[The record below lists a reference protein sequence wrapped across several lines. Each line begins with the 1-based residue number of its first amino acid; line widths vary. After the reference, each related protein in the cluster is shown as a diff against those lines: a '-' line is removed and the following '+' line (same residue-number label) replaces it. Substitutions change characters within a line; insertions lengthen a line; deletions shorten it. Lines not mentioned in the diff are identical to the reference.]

1 MNLKQCWQKCR
12 IRTGGFRMAKTYY
25 TIQGDMWDGIAKKLY
40 DDESGVNAL
49 LEANQKYA
57 DIVVFP
63 AGIILDVPD
72 YEKPT
77 PTNLLPPW
85 RR

>member
-1 MNLKQCWQKCR
+1 
-12 IRTGGFRMAKTYY
+12 MAKTYY

-49 LEANQKYA
+49 LETNQQYA

-63 AGIILDVPD
+63 ASMSIAKALPCL
-72 YEKPT
+72 PMLSA
-77 PTNLLPPW
+77 NHRLLPIDY
-85 RR
+85 RYS

>member
-1 MNLKQCWQKCR
+1 
-12 IRTGGFRMAKTYY
+12 MAKTYY

-49 LEANQKYA
+49 LEANQQYA

-63 AGIILDVPD
+63 AGIILDVTD

>member
-1 MNLKQCWQKCR
+1 
-12 IRTGGFRMAKTYY
+12 MAKTYY

-49 LEANQKYA
+49 LEANQQYA

-63 AGIILDVPD
+63 AGIIWMCRIMKSLLR
-72 YEKPT
+72 PT
-77 PTNLLPPW
+77 CC
-85 RR
+85 RRGGVKWKHVEY

>member
-1 MNLKQCWQKCR
+1 
-12 IRTGGFRMAKTYY
+12 MAKTYY

-49 LEANQKYA
+49 LEANQQYA

-77 PTNLLPPW
+77 TTNLLPPW

>member
-1 MNLKQCWQKCR
+1 MV
-12 IRTGGFRMAKTYY
+12 KTYY

-49 LEANQKYA
+49 LEANQQYA

-63 AGIILDVPD
+63 AGSILDVPD

-77 PTNLLPPW
+77 PTSLLPPW

>member
-1 MNLKQCWQKCR
+1 
-12 IRTGGFRMAKTYY
+12 MAKTYY
-25 TIQGDMWDGIAKKLY
+25 PIQGDMWDGIAKKLY

-49 LEANQKYA
+49 LEANQQYA

-77 PTNLLPPW
+77 PTSLIPPW

>member
-1 MNLKQCWQKCR
+1 
-12 IRTGGFRMAKTYY
+12 MAKTYY

-49 LEANQKYA
+49 LEANQQYA

-72 YEKPT
+72 YEKST

>member
-1 MNLKQCWQKCR
+1 
-12 IRTGGFRMAKTYY
+12 MAKTYY

-49 LEANQKYA
+49 LEVNQQYA

-63 AGIILDVPD
+63 AGIILDVPG
-72 YEKPT
+72 YEKST
-77 PTNLLPPW
+77 PTSLLPPW

>member
-1 MNLKQCWQKCR
+1 
-12 IRTGGFRMAKTYY
+12 MAKTYY

-49 LEANQKYA
+49 LEANQQYA

-72 YEKPT
+72 YEKLRPT
-77 PTNLLPPW
+77 CC
-85 RR
+85 RRGGVKWKHVEY

>member
-1 MNLKQCWQKCR
+1 
-12 IRTGGFRMAKTYY
+12 MAKTYY

-49 LEANQKYA
+49 LEVNQQYA

-72 YEKPT
+72 YEKST
-77 PTNLLPPW
+77 PTSLLPPW